1 MAQSQTKSRK
11 QIGLESQKK
20 GRSFEEKVAELYR
33 LLHYDVEHGRLFS
46 GRAVDIFLSRR
57 LGDINITRAIE
68 CKSGQI
74 GIPELDNFLIKLN
87 LVRKEYP
94 SAQGTLVSGVTF
106 TDAVYSH
113 AAAIGI
119 QLTSYR
125 DLAAQL
131 FDGNAYARNLIRE
144 CETNSYYPLASYI
157 EQDIN
162 NELEGDGVP
171 SMNFLSEWMNDDAWN
186 QLTILGDLG
195 TGKTFLTRV
204 FSYTLAKKYI
214 ENPFEN
220 PLPIR
225 IDLRKAD
232 REFSLEGL
240 VLTHLA
246 QKGLLE
252 VSFDIFQYSLS
263 EGNIILV
270 LDGFDE
276 MSARVTPD
284 VTRRNFNELA
294 RCVQGRTKV
303 LLTCRTHY
311 FKSRTEEEHIILG
324 TRREYKSE
332 STRDL
337 YWELISRKGFKI
349 AYLKPFSISHIQKYI
364 NKVKPDNAK
373 NIINTINK
381 TYNLLELSQRPLLL
395 EMLLKSIDKINEGE
409 ITTASLYEVFTDAWV
424 YREQWREI
432 LPPEKKLNFL
442 KNLAFTLWQ
451 EDLQRIHHEKLFE
464 YLKNKLTH
472 EIISPHDSYVLDN
485 EIRTATFLN
494 RDQEGNYGFSH
505 KSFAEYFIA
514 RYLASEFAEG
524 RIDCLRVRRF
534 TPEIVSFLSEM
545 IELSDIRILLENVLL
560 GEYQPQVS
568 ENALMCLYGL
578 KLKQDQRTLKEPL
591 KAPRAIFPKGIKL
604 TGARLD
610 QVVLEGAVMRNVEL
624 QMADLSDSALIGVDL
639 SGAILSGADLSKADL
654 QYSYLRNCNL
664 SEANLS
670 EANLEGSS
678 LERSN
683 LCNAD
688 LENAILLKVILKR
701 ADIRGAKTDGI
712 LISEE
717 DIERFRGELD
727 KKNLEQIIGKKQ
739 RQKISDKREFLS
751 RIYPF
756 LKQSSGFVSRFV
768 EILDADEILGRLY
781 TFILQPKIFDKII
794 LMEEDKLKS
803 YIIKSAYEIGKDM
816 ANEEGLDHQLVYV
829 DPSRFVEL
837 PSRISDPKFLV
848 LREELW
854 ELVEEKLSTD
864 LVRILKDRFIN
875 DMVLA
880 EIAKKEGVSIS
891 NIHRRINKG
900 LRILQEE
907 LPDFKEFWAEGL

>member
-1 MAQSQTKSRK
+1 MAQSQVKSRK

-57 LGDINITRAIE
+57 LGDIKIYRAIE

-74 GIPELDNFLIKLN
+74 STPDLDIFLIKLD

-94 SAQGTLVSGVTF
+94 SVQGALVSGVTF
-106 TDAVYSH
+106 TDAVYTH
-113 AAAIGI
+113 AAAVGI
-119 QLTSYR
+119 QLTNYQ

-131 FDGNAYARNLIRE
+131 FDGNAYTRNLIRE
-144 CETNSYYPLASYI
+144 CETNSYYPLSSYI
-157 EQDIN
+157 EQDIS
-162 NELEGDGVP
+162 NELGEDGLA
-171 SMNFLSEWMNDDAWN
+171 SMSFLSEWMNDDTWN

-214 ENPFEN
+214 ENPLKN

-225 IDLRKAD
+225 IDLRKTD

-252 VSFDIFQYSLS
+252 VSFDVFQYSLS

-276 MSARVTPD
+276 MSARVTPE
-284 VTRRNFNELA
+284 VTRRNFIELT
-294 RCVQGRTKV
+294 RCIQGRAKI

-311 FKSRTEEEHIILG
+311 FKSRTEEEYIILG
-324 TRREYKSE
+324 NTREYKSE
-332 STRDL
+332 SIRDL
-337 YWELISRKGFKI
+337 YWELISRRGFKI
-349 AYLKPFSISHIQKYI
+349 AYLRPFTMSHVQKYVY
-364 NKVKPDNAK
+364 KVMPDNAK
-373 NIINTINK
+373 KIIDTINT
-381 TYNLLELSQRPLLL
+381 TYNLSELSQRPLLL
-395 EMLLKSIDKINEGE
+395 EMLLKSIDKIREGE
-409 ITTASLYEVFTDAWV
+409 INTSGLYEVFTDAWV

-442 KNLAFTLWQ
+442 KILAFTLWQ

-472 EIISPHDSYVLDN
+472 EISSPHDTYVLDN

-494 RDQEGNYGFSH
+494 RDQDGNYGFSH
-505 KSFAEYFIA
+505 KSFAEFFIA
-514 RYLASEFAEG
+514 RYLASELAEG

-534 TPEIVSFLSEM
+534 TTEIVSFLSEM
-545 IELSDIRILLENVLL
+545 IELSSIRITLENVLRRK
-560 GEYQPQVS
+560 YQPQLS

-578 KLKQDQRTLKEPL
+578 KLKQDQDTSQ
-591 KAPRAIFPKGIKL
+591 APRIVFPKGIKL

-610 QVVLEGAVMRNVEL
+610 QVMLEGAVMKNVEL
-624 QMADLSDSALIGVDL
+624 QMADLSGAILIGVDL
-639 SGAILSGADLSKADL
+639 SGAILSGAVLHKAEL
-654 QYSYLRNCNL
+654 QYSNLKDCNL

-678 LERSN
+678 LERAN
-683 LCNAD
+683 LCNANLD
-688 LENAILLKVILKR
+688 NAILLKAILKR
-701 ADIRGAKTDGI
+701 ADLRGAKTDEI
-712 LISEE
+712 LISED

-727 KKNLEQIIGKKQ
+727 QENIEQIIGIKQ
-739 RQKISDKREFLS
+739 QQKIADKHEFLS
-751 RIYPF
+751 RIYPI
-756 LKQSSGFVSRFV
+756 LKETSSLISRFLA
-768 EILDADEILGRLY
+768 ILEADEILHSLH
-781 TFILQPKIFDKII
+781 TFILQPPIFAKII
-794 LMEEDKLKS
+794 LMEEDELKS
-803 YIIKSAYEIGKDM
+803 YIIESAYGIGMDM
-816 ANEEGLDHQLVYV
+816 AHEEGLEHQLMYV
-829 DPSRFVEL
+829 DPNRFDKL
-837 PSRISDPKFLV
+837 TSKISDPRLLV
-848 LREELW
+848 LREQLW

-864 LVRILKDRFIN
+864 LFRIFKARFIN

-880 EIAKKEGVSIS
+880 EIAKNEGVSIS

-907 LPDFKEFWAEGL
+907 LPDFKEFWAKGL